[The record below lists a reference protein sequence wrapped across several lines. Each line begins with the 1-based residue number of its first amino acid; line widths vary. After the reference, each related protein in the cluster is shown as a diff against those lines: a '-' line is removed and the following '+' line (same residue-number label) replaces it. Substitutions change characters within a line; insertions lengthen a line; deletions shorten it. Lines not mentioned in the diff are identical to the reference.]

1 MSSSIIVCQIAVARM
16 KKGGK
21 NDSKWW
27 KTIYLPD
34 NEAACASLFFKKPL
48 HFSWNQ
54 LRSDANSFD
63 NEDNKLLLL
72 YIYFP
77 VCFLFS
83 FLLFSVCL
91 PNEQNSDGALVE
103 RVDAYQH
110 KLPILESLS
119 AITHASLL
127 LSPRKNQL
135 TNDKRRRKEAK
146 KFDFFSTDF
155 AFHHP
160 VAFNKFAWHCVI
172 KRFERRPSPSLSS
185 FILCHSLPAR
195 KSNQIP
201 VIQQRWWCVPGF
213 SAELDAWR
221 HVSSLLPELFDF
233 LIRLAPSLYCT
244 ETDGA
249 QHPAAPGIN
258 QYGVPKPKTL
268 PNAAVI
274 AHARPRHYIRH
285 SYNTTTITSQRFSFF
300 SKVFLKRGKK
310 LCNAEFVNTRFWQML
325 GKRQQISSTR
335 TEKKSRL
342 YLFFI

>member
-16 KKGGK
+16 KKGEK

-146 KFDFFSTDF
+146 KNLISSRLTLLSIIQSLLINLRGIVSSNVSKEG
-155 AFHHP
+155 P
-160 VAFNKFAWHCVI
+160 L
-172 KRFERRPSPSLSS
+172 PLSPLSS
-185 FILCHSLPAR
+185 FATPFQLENLTKFLLYNKDGDAS
-195 KSNQIP
+195 
-201 VIQQRWWCVPGF
+201 PG
-213 SAELDAWR
+213 
-221 HVSSLLPELFDF
+221 
-233 LIRLAPSLYCT
+233 LAPSWMHGVTSLLFCQSCSIFSFAWRPHST
-244 ETDGA
+244 VRRQTA
-249 QHPAAPGIN
+249 RNIQQLPGSIN
-258 QYGVPKPKTL
+258 TGYQSPKPFLTL
-268 PNAAVI
+268 L
-274 AHARPRHYIRH
+274 
-285 SYNTTTITSQRFSFF
+285 S
-300 SKVFLKRGKK
+300 
-310 LCNAEFVNTRFWQML
+310 
-325 GKRQQISSTR
+325 
-335 TEKKSRL
+335 
-342 YLFFI
+342 